1 MSLAVAQPRRPAAS
15 PTRGYHPPDMNDVHR
30 RTVEENESGLR
41 LDVYL
46 ALALGVSRAEARRV
60 LARGDVSLDGRSV
73 GLSEKGDAL
82 AAGSRLEVR
91 APRPPHEQRPSPA
104 PDFALCELARGEGW
118 VAVNKPA
125 GVPVHPLAE
134 GEGGTLLNALI
145 ARYPEVLGVGEG
157 GLRSGVVHR
166 LDVDTSGVMLFAL
179 SEGRFAELR
188 GAFRRHRVEKC
199 YRAVVHGRMQGE
211 GALDVHL
218 AVAQHRPARVR
229 VVRPGEPAYGRRT
242 RRTRLTWRALRE
254 LRGATLVEVRPV
266 TGFLHQVRVSLA
278 HLGHPLLGDLR
289 YGAPRSLHVA
299 RHLLHASSVRYG
311 KIFGEAPDAE
321 DFAAC
326 IAQLG

>member
-1 MSLAVAQPRRPAAS
+1 MQVREQGCPGTS
-15 PTRGYHPPDMNDVHR
+15 PTHGYHPPAMNDVHR
-30 RTVEENESGLR
+30 RTIQKDETGLR

-73 GLSEKGDAL
+73 GLSDKGAML
-82 AAGSRLEVR
+82 EAGCKLEVR
-91 APRPPHEQRPSPA
+91 APRPPREQRPLPE
-104 PDFALCELARGEGW
+104 PDAALEEVARGAGW

-134 GEGGTLLNALI
+134 DEGGTLLNALV
-145 ARYPEVLGVGEG
+145 ARYPEVWGVGEG

-179 SEGRFAELR
+179 AEGRFAELR

-199 YRAVVHGRMQGE
+199 YRAVVHGHLQGE

-229 VVRPGEPAYGRRT
+229 VVQPGEPAFARRT
-242 RRTRLTWRALRE
+242 RRARLTWRTLQG

-278 HLGHPLLGDLR
+278 HIGHPLLGDTR
-289 YGAPRSLHVA
+289 YGAPHSEQIT

-311 KIFGEAPDAE
+311 KVFGEAPDAE

-326 IAQLG
+326 LSRLG